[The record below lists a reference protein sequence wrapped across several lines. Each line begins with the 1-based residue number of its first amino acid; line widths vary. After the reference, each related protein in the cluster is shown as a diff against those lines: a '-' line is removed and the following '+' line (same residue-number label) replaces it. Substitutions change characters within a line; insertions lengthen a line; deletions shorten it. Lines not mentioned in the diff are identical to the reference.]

1 MCHYDWLKNFN
12 KTFNYLCAYMHTGN
26 GLCGS
31 QNNFPSCIPTTWVL
45 RSAAMLPSRPL
56 THSLNNPAGL
66 DLVFCLRQHVKLLFE
81 ALVSI
86 LVLRRKLLKQ
96 E

>member
-1 MCHYDWLKNFN
+1 
-12 KTFNYLCAYMHTGN
+12 
-26 GLCGS
+26 
-31 QNNFPSCIPTTWVL
+31 
-45 RSAAMLPSRPL
+45 MLPSRPL
-56 THSLNNPAGL
+56 THTLNNPAGL
-66 DLVFCLRQHVKLLFE
+66 DLVFCSRQHVKLLFE